1 MSNQPAPRRMS
12 DEEMEK
18 ADMLIQSGYLGLHGH
33 PYRKSMMR
41 LRSHITAL
49 EAERAVVAGEADEVA
64 ERLFELINNL
74 HRGSGTMHD
83 QLSNF
88 ISPILIERDRRGAE
102 LDKHDADLKNL
113 KDTIRRATTIGKS
126 NRVRIDVGKDF
137 IITDHDETSLAHV
150 RKTLYKLFVLRNSP
164 GGEGESK

>member
-41 LRSHITAL
+41 LRHHITAL

-88 ISPILIERDRRGAE
+88 ISPILIERDRYQYALQQTVVHTGYLPGAE
-102 LDKHDADLKNL
+102 AKLLGGLLDSIQRIA
-113 KDTIRRATTIGKS
+113 KS
-126 NRVRIDVGKDF
+126 
-137 IITDHDETSLAHV
+137 A
-150 RKTLYKLFVLRNSP
+150 LRNSP